1 MGELNLNGEQVSFD
15 LDGQTPLLTILRD
28 HLHLFGTRYGCG
40 EEQCGSC
47 MVLVDGRPSY
57 GCTRT
62 LDSIAGKDVVTVEGL
77 GNSQTP
83 HPLQRAF
90 LAEQAG
96 QCGFCLSGMLISAAA
111 LLKSNPAPDDRDVR
125 EALNGNLCRC
135 GAHNRIVR
143 AVLRAASEIAASK
156 INGTS
161 INGTS

>member
-57 GCTRT
+57 ACTRT
-62 LDSIAGKDVVTVEGL
+62 LDSIAGKEVVTVEGL
-77 GNSQTP
+77 GSPTTP

-111 LLKSNPAPDDRDVR
+111 LLKSNPAPDDHDVR

-143 AVLRAASEIAASK
+143 AVLRAASEIAASE

-161 INGTS
+161 SNGPS

>member
-57 GCTRT
+57 GCTCT
-62 LDSIAGKDVVTVEGL
+62 LDSIAGKEVVTVEGL
-77 GNSQTP
+77 GNPQTP

-111 LLKSNPAPDDRDVR
+111 LLKSNPAPDDHDVR
-125 EALNGNLCRC
+125 EALDGNLCRC

-143 AVLRAASEIAASK
+143 AVLRAASEINATST
-156 INGTS
+156 NGTS
-161 INGTS
+161 

>member
-1 MGELNLNGEQVSFD
+1 
-15 LDGQTPLLTILRD
+15 
-28 HLHLFGTRYGCG
+28 
-40 EEQCGSC
+40 

-111 LLKSNPAPDDRDVR
+111 LLEIQPGAGRSATCARRWKRKPLPVR
-125 EALNGNLCRC
+125 
-135 GAHNRIVR
+135 R
-143 AVLRAASEIAASK
+143 A
-156 INGTS
+156 
-161 INGTS
+161 

>member
-62 LDSIAGKDVVTVEGL
+62 LDSIAGKEVVTVEGL
-77 GNSQTP
+77 GNPQTP

-111 LLKSNPAPDDRDVR
+111 LLKSNPAPDDHDVR
-125 EALNGNLCRC
+125 EALDGNLCRC

-143 AVLRAASEIAASK
+143 AVLRAASEINATST
-156 INGTS
+156 NGTS
-161 INGTS
+161 

>member
-1 MGELNLNGEQVSFD
+1 MGELILNGAQISFD

-28 HLHLFGTRYGCG
+28 HLQLFGTRYGCG
-40 EEQCGSC
+40 EELCGSC
-47 MVLVDGRPSY
+47 MVLVDGQAQY

-62 LDSIAGKDVVTVEGL
+62 LDSIAGKEVVTVEGL
-77 GNSQTP
+77 GNSAAP

-111 LLKSNPAPDDRDVR
+111 LLKSNPAPDDHDVR
-125 EALNGNLCRC
+125 EALDGNLCRC

-143 AVLRAASEIAASK
+143 AVLRAAFE
-156 INGTS
+156 INGTP
-161 INGTS
+161 

>member
-47 MVLVDGRPSY
+47 MVLVDGRAQY

-62 LDSIAGKDVVTVEGL
+62 LDSIAGKEVVTVEGL
-77 GNSQTP
+77 GNPNAP

-111 LLKSNPAPDDRDVR
+111 LLKSNPAPDDHDVR

-143 AVLRAASEIAASK
+143 AVLRAASEI
-156 INGTS
+156 NRTS
-161 INGTS
+161 INDPS